1 MAETST
7 DDGTLTGPPLGLR
20 VRLIHGTL
28 QRLADRAGVDVLHV
42 KGPAVA
48 EELLDTRTD
57 TDPDTGEERTI
68 RVPRGSSDADVL
80 VRPAHVARFL
90 DEVERNGWIRKTT
103 FTSGSAFGHALNI
116 YHPKLGNADV
126 HRYFPGLEP
135 DSFDAIWQRRGTVE
149 LGNVACTVP
158 SLRAQRL
165 LLLLHAARSG
175 ASHPDTQRAWGRATQ
190 AERDDVLA
198 LARELGAELGIA
210 AAIGTLDDYRDHPD
224 YLLWQYFRS
233 SNPSRLDE
241 WRARWR
247 SATTLGAKATVVRN
261 LIFFD
266 PALLEAELGRR
277 PTPADLARRIAGRFR
292 TLGREVTSRVKGAR
306 R

>member
-1 MAETST
+1 MAQTST
-7 DDGTLTGPPLGLR
+7 GSSAPTGPPLDLR

-48 EELLDTRTD
+48 EELLDTRTV
-57 TDPDTGEERTI
+57 TDAETGETRTV

-90 DEVERNGWIRKTT
+90 AEVQRHGWVQKTS

-135 DSFDAIWQRRGTVE
+135 DSFDAIWQRRGTVD

-175 ASHPDTQRAWGRATQ
+175 SSHPDTRRAWGRATD

-233 SNPSRLDE
+233 SNPSRIDE

-261 LIFFD
+261 LVFFN

-277 PTPADLARRIAGRFR
+277 PTVADLARRIAGRFI
-292 TLGREVTSRVKGAR
+292 TLRREMTTRVKGANR
-306 R
+306 